1 MRRIERLPE
10 AIHSSLRSGIV
21 ICDFTRIVE
30 ELVFNSLD
38 AGATKV
44 SLAVGVGSCYIKV
57 MDNGSGIT
65 RDGLVL
71 LGERNAT
78 SKIDHLAVMDGTG
91 SFGFQGEA
99 LGSISDISL
108 LEIVTKARGRPNGY
122 RKVMKECKCLHLGIN
137 DERQDV
143 GTTVIVRD
151 IFYNQPV
158 RRKHIQSSPKK
169 VLDSIKK
176 CVLRIALVH
185 LDVSFKVID
194 IDSEDELLCMGPSPS
209 PLPILFNNFR
219 IEVSS
224 SLSDL
229 SVSDGVL
236 KLSGCISGPSDI
248 FYPKAIQYVY
258 INSRFICKGAI
269 HKLLNQLAARF
280 DSLNSWKPGT
290 GSQKGKRNRCQI
302 CPLFIL
308 NLSCPRSY
316 YDVITFEQSKTS
328 VEFKDWAPVLTFV
341 ENVITSL
348 WSKNFSDE
356 KSLAGTCQRGRRIF
370 KTQNCQTSAGLPSA
384 QLKNLSENCDN
395 MPAWKECT
403 SSRGNL
409 YKKVSEGKWNKREA
423 GFVCHNDYLSQSCDG
438 TLADCG
444 LALRKDSSTHLSP
457 CNVFSEE
464 HHDFV
469 RDTDR
474 QLNGILCSGWED
486 VLPKIDAKM
495 NKVSE
500 GGVLFDD
507 CLEHSDDADV
517 SQDLRRS
524 FLRSCF
530 FQRSLINDRTSLAS
544 DEEFEFGSNDFK
556 IKQKCIEGDGR
567 VVDEINQS
575 FYGKTVQRDGSPLFQ
590 SSPRTPYGTLKGSE
604 CLSGDLVKSSFV
616 ARKSFNEENRNLPD
630 MFRQVWKHGSN
641 QRSLSRGCFPMTSE
655 PKHGTKFKDD
665 DFTDI
670 SIHES
675 HFRFGGDSTH
685 DYYTHTEGEDCIIST
700 NNTEE
705 NVHLEKCSFMNSCP
719 DLKGCADHRREISE
733 FYGFDLEDSY
743 SPSPLKRFRET
754 DWSPLA
760 SQGEESPTNFSVP
773 SPHYTLPAYHEYEK
787 SSSRNQEITSATDI
801 KKSSRRSKSAPP
813 FYRGKQRFLALS
825 DSSTMVSGKINSL
838 TSLCSSLLPE
848 SSNLDYVPHCA
859 ETSNLRHSLISCDQY
874 DPSSI
879 RRSEVDFSFA
889 KRQSLKRTPETI
901 DIQDG
906 KLQKKDQHTSACN
919 MKYVECLTS
928 KVILDSSDSG
938 RKWRND
944 SVNTAGRGL
953 SHNFKDQDNIL
964 DIFSGILHLAGDSLV
979 PKSIDKSSLED
990 AKVLNQVDKKFIVVV
1005 AGRTLAVIDQHAADE
1020 RIRLEELRAKVL
1032 SGEMKTITYLNAQE
1046 TLVLPEIGYQLLQ
1059 NYAEQIKNW
1068 GWIFNILSQDS
1079 RSFTKNLNVLHR
1091 QPTVATLLAVP
1102 CILGVDLTDVD
1113 LLEFLQQLADTD
1125 GSSTIPPAVHRI
1137 LNNKACRGAIMFG
1150 DSLLPSECSL
1160 IVEELKR
1167 TSLCFQC
1174 AHGRPTT
1181 VPLVELDVLHNLIAK
1196 LGSWSS
1202 VSQES
1207 WHGLRQHGLSLER
1220 ARKRLKFS

>member
-10 AIHSSLRSGIV
+10 AIHSSVRSGIV

-44 SLAVGVGSCYIKV
+44 SVAVGVGSCYIKV

-71 LGERNAT
+71 LGERYAT
-78 SKIDHLAVMDGTG
+78 SKIDHLAVMD
-91 SFGFQGEA
+91 
-99 LGSISDISL
+99 
-108 LEIVTKARGRPNGY
+108 EIVTKARGRPNGY

-176 CVLRIALVH
+176 CVLRISLVH

-219 IEVSS
+219 IEISS

-236 KLSGCISGPSDI
+236 KLSGCISGPSEI

-280 DSLNSWKPGT
+280 DSLNSWKPST

-308 NLSCPRSY
+308 NLSCPRSH
-316 YDVITFEQSKTS
+316 YDIITFEQSKTS

-341 ENVITSL
+341 ENAITRL
-348 WSKNFSDE
+348 WSKNFSD
-356 KSLAGTCQRGRRIF
+356 GTCQRGRRIF

-395 MPAWKECT
+395 MPAWKECI

-409 YKKVSEGKWNKREA
+409 YKNVSEGKWNKREA
-423 GFVCHNDYLSQSCDG
+423 GFVCHTDCLSQSCDG
-438 TLADCG
+438 TLADYG
-444 LALRKDSSTHLSP
+444 LALRKDSSAHLSP
-457 CNVFSEE
+457 CNVFSEG

-495 NKVSE
+495 NKVSK
-500 GGVLFDD
+500 GGVLFND

-530 FQRSLINDRTSLAS
+530 FQRSLLNDRTSLAS
-544 DEEFEFGSNDFK
+544 DEEFEFGSNGFK
-556 IKQKCIEGDGR
+556 TKQKCIEGDDR
-567 VVDEINQS
+567 VVDEINQR
-575 FYGKTVQRDGSPLFQ
+575 FDGETVQRDGSPLFQ
-590 SSPRTPYGTLKGSE
+590 SSPRTPYGTLKCSE
-604 CLSGDLVKSSFV
+604 CLSGDLVKSSFI
-616 ARKSFNEENRNLPD
+616 ARKSFNEENYNLPD

-641 QRSLSRGCFPMTSE
+641 QRSLSRGCFPLTSE
-655 PKHGTKFKDD
+655 PKLGTKFKDD

-685 DYYTHTEGEDCIIST
+685 DYFTHTEGEDCIIST
-700 NNTEE
+700 NNTKE

-719 DLKGCADHRREISE
+719 DLKGCADHRREICE

-760 SQGEESPTNFSVP
+760 SHGEESPTNFSVP
-773 SPHYTLPAYHEYEK
+773 SLHYTLPADNEYGK
-787 SSSRNQEITSATDI
+787 PWSRNQEITSATDI
-801 KKSSRRSKSAPP
+801 KKSSRRSMSAPP

-825 DSSTMVSGKINSL
+825 DSSTMVSWKINSL
-838 TSLCSSLLPE
+838 TSRCSSFLPE

-859 ETSNLRHSLISCDQY
+859 ETSNLRHSLFSCNQY
-874 DPSSI
+874 DPFSI

-906 KLQKKDQHTSACN
+906 KLQKTSETIDIQDGKLQKKDQHTSACN
-919 MKYVECLTS
+919 LKSVECLTS
-928 KVILDSSDSG
+928 KVVLDSSDSG

-944 SVNTAGRGL
+944 SVNTAVEYL
-953 SHNFKDQDNIL
+953 SNCHIMVEAYHITLKIRIIYF

-1005 AGRTLAVIDQHAADE
+1005 AGRTLGVIDQHAADE

-1068 GWIFNILSQDS
+1068 GWIFSILSQDS
-1079 RSFTKNLNVLHR
+1079 RSFTKNLNVLHK

-1202 VSQES
+1202 GSQES
-1207 WHGLRQHGLSLER
+1207 WHGLHQHGLSLER
-1220 ARKRLKFS
+1220 ARKRLNFS